1 MFIKTTI
8 LSIFLLSG
16 LNAEEFSYHK
26 YDPIFKKYSDIY
38 NVPFLL
44 LKVIAISENSKMD
57 PNLVRKNK
65 NGTYDIG
72 LFQINTAKI
81 TDKELKHIKKE
92 DLKKPEVS
100 TNVAA
105 FILRKIILNKG
116 YSWETI
122 GEYHS
127 KTDEHKQ
134 NWIKR
139 VKDNFKYLKKQ
150 GIIRY

>member
-1 MFIKTTI
+1 MKKFLIPVFFI
-8 LSIFLLSG
+8 SLLS
-16 LNAEEFSYHK
+16 AEDFSYHK
-26 YDPIFKKYSDIY
+26 YDSIFKKYSEIY

-44 LKVIAISENSKMD
+44 LKVIAISENSMMD

-81 TDKELKHIKKE
+81 TDKELKHIKKN
-92 DLKKPEVS
+92 DLKRPEVS

-105 FILRKIILNKG
+105 FILRKIIVKKG

-127 KTDEHKQ
+127 KTKEHKD
-134 NWIKR
+134 NWLKR
-139 VKDNFKYLKKQ
+139 VKKNFKYLKKQ
-150 GIIRY
+150 EIIKY